1 MMRNRDF
8 NMKSLIKNLL
18 FIVVF
23 SINSSALYAANSN
36 TRVIQ
41 WAQQTLMDTLSVS
54 YTSKPQDFATVR
66 KNYTLDAWSGM
77 TGFLGGN
84 MKNIREK
91 QLTLHPVL
99 LPDTQ
104 ILSTGLYSGM
114 SYWIIRQSV
123 AIDELNTKLTF
134 TLTILG
140 RSGAAGSP
148 YIIQSLSIL
157 LNAL

>member
-1 MMRNRDF
+1 
-8 NMKSLIKNLL
+8 MKSLIKNLL

-23 SINSSALYAANSN
+23 SINSFALYAANDN

-41 WAQQTLMDTLSVS
+41 WAQKTLMDTLSVS

-84 MKNIREK
+84 MKDIREK

-104 ILSTGLYSGM
+104 ILSTGLYSGIR
-114 SYWIIRQSV
+114 YWVVKQSI

-148 YIIQSLSIL
+148 YIVQSLSIL